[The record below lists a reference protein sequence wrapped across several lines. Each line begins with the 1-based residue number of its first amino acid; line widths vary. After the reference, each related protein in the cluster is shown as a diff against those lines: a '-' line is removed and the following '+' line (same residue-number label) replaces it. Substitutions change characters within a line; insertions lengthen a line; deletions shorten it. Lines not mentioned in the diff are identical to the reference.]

1 VVSQI
6 VECDLH
12 IAFVRQSKFL
22 QTYSSRGFL
31 YSFLGLTCLQE
42 AYSERV
48 NDMLAHANEKF
59 HVAWFA
65 LFLQVS
71 AWSLC
76 LLGVLYFVLGLFCLK
91 RLRDRLVN
99 QDRERWKDYREA
111 LKEWKKGPTAEN

>member
-1 VVSQI
+1 
-6 VECDLH
+6 
-12 IAFVRQSKFL
+12 
-22 QTYSSRGFL
+22 
-31 YSFLGLTCLQE
+31 
-42 AYSERV
+42 
-48 NDMLAHANEKF
+48 MLAHANEKF